1 MMKKAKKM
9 FATALTIIM
18 CFSLL
23 QIGFVASAEG
33 PMATVNIDTA
43 YGSAGSNIEVPVTV
57 TTTDG
62 LHALVVD
69 VTISAGLTFADG
81 DFASDPDY
89 PCVGLKEGSVF
100 TVAGTLI
107 SSTQLRILLENSS
120 LKDVSGTDIELVT
133 LCLAIDGKATAG
145 TEYDI
150 VASLNQA
157 GACDIDENLV
167 SVSFNDGSVIVL
179 DAPNSPVD
187 KIGYSEGSPKSK
199 YPYGTLA
206 FGTNL
211 EAIKASLPSNLT
223 VIEFGTVFFRNSIID
238 VGDELVIGYTNS
250 AGKSSVYACKTLSAG
265 ESVPDNF
272 YAVLRDSGASG
283 NSVSEG
289 YMRTVYAARSYV
301 KCHDS
306 SANKD
311 VTIYGNKVAMSTNQK
326 RASSPQ

>member
-33 PMATVNIDTA
+33 PTATVNIDTA

-57 TTTDG
+57 TTDG

-81 DFASDPDY
+81 EFASDPDY
-89 PCVGLKEGSVF
+89 PCVGLKAGSVF

-107 SSTQLRILLENSS
+107 SGTQLRIVLENSS
-120 LKDVSGTDIELVT
+120 LEDVSGTDIELVT
-133 LCLAIDGKATAG
+133 LCLAIDGEATAG
-145 TEYDI
+145 AEYYI

-157 GACDIDENLV
+157 GACDIDETPV
-167 SVSFNDGSVIVL
+167 SVSFNSGSVIAT
-179 DAPNSPVD
+179 DAPYSPLNE
-187 KIGYSEGSPKSK
+187 IGYSEGSPK
-199 YPYGTLA
+199 YPDGTLA

-211 EAIKASLPSNLT
+211 ADIKASLPSNLT

-238 VGDELVIGYTNS
+238 DGDELVIGYTNS
-250 AGKSSVYACKTLSAG
+250 AGKSSVYASKTLTTG

-283 NSVSEG
+283 DSVSDG

-311 VTIYGNKVAMSTNQK
+311 VTIYGNKVAMSTNQL
-326 RASSPQ
+326 QIN

>member
-57 TTTDG
+57 TTDDG

-69 VTISAGLTFADG
+69 VTIPTGLTFADG
-81 DFASDPDY
+81 DFASDPDF
-89 PCVGLKEGSVF
+89 PCPGLKEGSVF
-100 TVAGTLI
+100 NVAGTPI
-107 SSTQLRILLENSS
+107 SGTQLRILLENSS
-120 LKDVSGTDIELVT
+120 LEDVSGTDIELVT
-133 LCLAIDGKATAG
+133 LCLAIDGEATAG
-145 TEYDI
+145 AKYDI

-157 GACDIDENLV
+157 GASDIDENPV

-179 DAPNSPVD
+179 DAAPYSPVD
-187 KIGYSEGSPKSK
+187 EIGYSEGSPKSK
-199 YPYGTLA
+199 YPYGTLT

-211 EAIKASLPSNLT
+211 ADIKASLPSNLT
-223 VIEFGTVFFRNSIID
+223 VIEFGTVFFRDSIID
-238 VGDELVIGYTNS
+238 DGDELVIGYKNS
-250 AGKSSVYACKTLSAG
+250 AGQSSVYACKTLSAE
-265 ESVPDNF
+265 ESVPDIF

-283 NSVSEG
+283 DSVSDG
-289 YMRTVYAARSYV
+289 YKRTVYAARSYI

-311 VTIYGNKVAMSTNQK
+311 VTIYGNKVAKSTNQL
-326 RASSPQ
+326 QIN